1 MTTRQ
6 LSQLASRITAGAV
19 VGLLVVSLF
28 GLVLVARRA
37 TPVTVSQALTQFRAA
52 RHRMGPTRPTPAT
65 VRSASVPI
73 PAASPAPSAGL
84 PAGTHLAGPG
94 PVPGPAPESTS
105 SIRPDALPAPGV
117 YTYATTGYEEVSV
130 PGSRRTFPSQTTITV
145 EPAGCGEVEIWQPF
159 AQHTERTTVCPSGGG
174 LRMAEYYF
182 SDSFYGQTATSDSI
196 CDQNA
201 YLHFAAVTPGQSW
214 TFTCSSSRTTITNRA
229 TVIGREIV
237 GVGGQ
242 EVPTI
247 HVHVDSTLSGA
258 SDGTSPSDYWFS
270 VPGDVLVKNTGQVNS
285 KTSGSFGTTSY
296 NEVYSLLLSSMQP
309 QQ

>member
-6 LSQLASRITAGAV
+6 LSQRSRRITAGAV
-19 VGLLVVSLF
+19 VGLLVVSLLGF
-28 GLVLVARRA
+28 LLVARRA

-52 RHRMGPTRPTPAT
+52 RHRMGATRPTPAT
-65 VRSASVPI
+65 VRSASAPI
-73 PAASPAPSAGL
+73 PVASPVSSTGL
-84 PAGTHLAGPG
+84 PAGTHLAGPRPDQRG
-94 PVPGPAPESTS
+94 APESTS
-105 SIRPDALPAPGV
+105 NVPPDALPPLGV

-130 PGSRRTFPSQTTITV
+130 PGSRRAFPSQTTITV

-159 AQHTERTTVCPSGGG
+159 AQHTERTTVCRSGGG

-182 SDSFYGQTATSDSI
+182 SDSFYGQTSSSDSI

-201 YLHFAAVTPGQSW
+201 YLHFATVTPGQSW
-214 TFTCSSSRTTITNRA
+214 TFTCSSSNSAITNRA

-237 GVGGQ
+237 GVGGG

-258 SDGTSPSDYWFS
+258 SNGTSPSDYWFS
-270 VPGDVLVKNTGQVNS
+270 VPGDVLK
-285 KTSGSFGTTSY
+285 
-296 NEVYSLLLSSMQP
+296 SLR
-309 QQ
+309 